1 MQVIKAFES
10 LTVISVKH
18 YCKFNPAYFTCL
30 KMITSWKHTFR
41 KVIKCNQLLYFYKV
55 IEKLLYLLH
64 FK

>member
-1 MQVIKAFES
+1 MKAFES

-18 YCKFNPAYFTCL
+18 YCKFNPACFTCL
-30 KMITSWKHTFR
+30 KMINSWKNLKFK

-55 IEKLLYLLH
+55 IEKLHYLLH